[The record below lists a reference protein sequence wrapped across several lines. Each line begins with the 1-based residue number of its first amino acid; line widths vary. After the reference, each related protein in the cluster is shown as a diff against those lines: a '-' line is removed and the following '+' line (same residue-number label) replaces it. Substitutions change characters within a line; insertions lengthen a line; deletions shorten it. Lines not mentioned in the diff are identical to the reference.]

1 MKHPCRQKAFHNA
14 LAENI
19 CLARVSSIPRLEQTK
34 ALAYTRGLAEPI
46 PLPMWMKI
54 FALRCIVNAQGTLVG
69 SLHPY
74 ATETIDGFFVNGAI
88 RRVSMTLLVFLPIFA
103 RDLCLPPFHVF
114 FQTMIVYR
122 RTGVFPFAHSPT
134 NRFSVWTGRKRTEL
148 LANLAVDGRPC
159 FFIHFTSIT
168 SALSLIKRRWENE
181 LWITLRLWF
190 YNCTLSLYNDK

>member
-34 ALAYTRGLAEPI
+34 TLAYTRGLAEPI

-69 SLHPY
+69 SLHSY

-168 SALSLIKRRWENE
+168 SALSLIRRRWEDE

-190 YNCTLSLYNDK
+190 YNCRLSLYNDK